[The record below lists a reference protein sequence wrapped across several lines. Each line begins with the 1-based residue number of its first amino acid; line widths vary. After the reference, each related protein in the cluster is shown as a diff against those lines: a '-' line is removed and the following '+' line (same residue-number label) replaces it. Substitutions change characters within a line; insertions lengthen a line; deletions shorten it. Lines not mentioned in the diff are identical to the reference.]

1 MVAQLNEPLA
11 RAIFVATTAG
21 DAFFL
26 NLLWVMLKVAEP
38 FTKGGLVQAGKVD
51 PTYATV
57 GDAELLP
64 QAWEQ
69 YGGPVFPLA
78 SESKLV
84 PLEQGVL
91 CVLRRKHPTGVMWCT
106 VVMSWYD
113 EPHTPV
119 MVLWA
124 HTSGGRAR

>member
-11 RAIFVATTAG
+11 RAIFVATTAN

-38 FTKGGLVQAGKVD
+38 FTKGGLAQAAKVD
-51 PTYATV
+51 PIYATV
-57 GDAELLP
+57 GDAELLT

-69 YGGPVFPLA
+69 FGGPVLPLN

-84 PLEQGVL
+84 PLEEGVL
-91 CVLRRKHPTGVMWCT
+91 CVVRWKYHM
-106 VVMSWYD
+106 
-113 EPHTPV
+113 
-119 MVLWA
+119 
-124 HTSGGRAR
+124 GGL

>member
-1 MVAQLNEPLA
+1 MAAQLNEPLA
-11 RAIFVATTAG
+11 RAIFVATTAS

-38 FTKGGLVQAGKVD
+38 FTKGGLIQAGKVD

-57 GDAELLP
+57 IDAEQQP

-69 YGGPVFPLA
+69 YGGPVLQLS

-84 PLEQGVL
+84 PLEEGALGKVEAP
-91 CVLRRKHPTGVMWCT
+91 CPSA
-106 VVMSWYD
+106 VVDGSR
-113 EPHTPV
+113 E
-119 MVLWA
+119 L
-124 HTSGGRAR
+124 GE